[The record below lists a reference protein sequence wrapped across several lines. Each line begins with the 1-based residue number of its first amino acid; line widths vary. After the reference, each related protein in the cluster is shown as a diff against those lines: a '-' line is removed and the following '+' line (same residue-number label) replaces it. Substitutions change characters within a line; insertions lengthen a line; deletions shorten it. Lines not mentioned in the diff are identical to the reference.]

1 MMVSVSKTANKTN
14 QKKVVIFMKINYIPM
29 WEPKDILQ
37 YSKTELTQNDIESQ
51 KVIVRNFQISDDL
64 DTDQERKYYE
74 IYESEIF
81 VEMETTEQEF
91 ERDILENE
99 KLVKSY
105 KTQKGLVNALIKS
118 QHQVGQFDYNMI
130 NII

>member
-1 MMVSVSKTANKTN
+1 
-14 QKKVVIFMKINYIPM
+14 MKINHIPM

-37 YSKTELTQNDIESQ
+37 YAKTELTQNDIESQ
-51 KVIVRNFQISDDL
+51 KVTVRNFQISDDL
-64 DTDQERKYYE
+64 DTDQEKKYFE
-74 IYESEIF
+74 IYESDIF
-81 VEMETTEQEF
+81 VEMETTPQEF
-91 ERDILENE
+91 ERDILESE

-130 NII
+130 KII

>member
-1 MMVSVSKTANKTN
+1 M
-14 QKKVVIFMKINYIPM
+14 KVNFIPM
-29 WEPKDILQ
+29 WEPMDILQ
-37 YSKTELTQNDIESQ
+37 YAKTELTQNDIESQ

-81 VEMETTEQEF
+81 VEMETTAQEF
-91 ERDILENE
+91 ERGILENE

>member
-1 MMVSVSKTANKTN
+1 
-14 QKKVVIFMKINYIPM
+14 MKINYIPM
-29 WEPKDILQ
+29 WEPMDILQ
-37 YSKTELTQNDIESQ
+37 YAKTELTQNDIESQ

-130 NII
+130 KII